1 MKIVMLIDLLITLT
15 AAVIGAMRWSKVG
28 TAWKL
33 VIAGA
38 WVILFGSLSKTLA
51 TYGVI
56 ADAGWGVTVAG
67 IPIIMVLYVCGSE
80 ILILLGIWKSIER

>member
-1 MKIVMLIDLLITLT
+1 MKIVMLVDLLITLV
-15 AAVIGAMRWSKVG
+15 AAVIGAIRWSKVS
-28 TAWKL
+28 TAWKFII
-33 VIAGA
+33 VGA

-67 IPIIMVLYVCGSE
+67 IPLIMVLYVCGAE
-80 ILILLGIWKSIER
+80 IFILLGIWKSGKQ